1 MKAIKNSLSLI
12 LAAGALVAVHGVAM
26 ADYVSPEPQYTG
38 GTPALRADVA
48 RQAVEAQRQAPLFAQ
63 GEGVSTLAHDRA
75 ASLRLAASEPM
86 APAETAWLLTVG
98 EPSYASFAG
107 TYTPAQDVR
116 VARRGR

>member
-1 MKAIKNSLSLI
+1 MNLKNLLSLMV
-12 LAAGALVAVHGVAM
+12 AAGALASVHGVAM

-48 RQAVEAQRQAPLFAQ
+48 RQAVQAQRQVPLFAH

-86 APAETAWLLTVG
+86 GSADMSWLQTMG
-98 EPSYASFAG
+98 EPSYPSYVAA
-107 TYTPAQDVR
+107 TPPQDLR